1 MRLIDA
7 DALKDTLYEV
17 MDKYDG
23 YDPDDGKIIQGLME
37 ADELINTALTIEAAP
52 VVHGRWIEDDAR
64 GCRCCSVC
72 EFEVHDDASH
82 VMFGDWRIAPKY
94 CPNCGARMDGDGDA

>member
-1 MRLIDA
+1 MLVLDYEKAREIVLSALEGKVSTITA
-7 DALKDTLYEV
+7 TRTVLALK
-17 MDKYDG
+17 
-23 YDPDDGKIIQGLME
+23 E
-37 ADELINTALTIEAAP
+37 ATIEAAP

-82 VMFGDWRIAPKY
+82 VMFGDWEIAPNY
-94 CPNCGARMDGDGDA
+94 CPNCGARMDGGGNA